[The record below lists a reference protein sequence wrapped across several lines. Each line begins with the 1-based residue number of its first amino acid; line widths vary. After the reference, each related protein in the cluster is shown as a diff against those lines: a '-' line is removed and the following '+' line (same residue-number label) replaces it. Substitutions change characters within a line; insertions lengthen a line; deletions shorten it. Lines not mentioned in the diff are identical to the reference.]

1 LSDYPATNQSA
12 PELQSAMIEATE
24 LHKSFGQ
31 LHAVQGINLEI
42 RRGETFGLLGA
53 NGAGKSTTINLLAG
67 LMPPD
72 SGQIVI
78 DGSTDPT
85 RREVRRQIGI
95 APQSLAL
102 YEELSSEENIRFLGK
117 LYGLAG
123 SKLKERIEYALTLS
137 GLTDRRKDPVS
148 QFSGGMKRR
157 LNLAAALVHEPKVL
171 YLDEP
176 TVGVD
181 PQSRNRLFDNI
192 RELASQGMTILYT
205 THYMEEA
212 ERLCDRVAIM
222 EQGKI
227 LALDRVDGLIDQY
240 GGLAVVEAELKNG
253 HLDAAQQRSSLA
265 AAVGKDDFLLEANK
279 LRLES
284 KEPLEDVARLAQA
297 GIGLKTLRLERPD
310 LETVFLN
317 LTGRRLRDE

>member
-1 LSDYPATNQSA
+1 
-12 PELQSAMIEATE
+12 MIQATE

-31 LHAVQGINLEI
+31 LHAVRGISLEI
-42 RRGETFGLLGA
+42 RSGETFGLLGA

-67 LMPPD
+67 LMEPD

-102 YEELSSEENIRFLGK
+102 YEDLTAEENIRFLGK

-123 SKLKERIEYALTLS
+123 NKLKERIEYSLTLS
-137 GLTDRRKDPVS
+137 GLAERRKDLVT

-171 YLDEP
+171 FLDEP

-192 RELASQGMTILYT
+192 RELASHGITILYT

-222 EQGKI
+222 EQGQI

-265 AAVGKDDFLLEANK
+265 AAIGKNDFQLEANK
-279 LRLES
+279 LRLHS

>member
-1 LSDYPATNQSA
+1 
-12 PELQSAMIEATE
+12 MIQATE

-31 LHAVQGINLEI
+31 LRAVQGVSLEI

-67 LMPPD
+67 LLPPD
-72 SGQIVI
+72 SGQVVI
-78 DGSTDPT
+78 DGSSDPT

-102 YEELSSEENIRFLGK
+102 YEELSAEENVRFLGK
-117 LYGLAG
+117 LYGLSG

-137 GLTDRRKDPVS
+137 GLADRRKDPVA

-171 YLDEP
+171 FLDEP

-253 HLDAAQQRSSLA
+253 HLDPAQQRSNLA
-265 AAVGKDDFLLEANK
+265 AAVGKNDFLLEANK

-297 GIGLKTLRLERPD
+297 GIGLKTLHLERPD

>member
-1 LSDYPATNQSA
+1 
-12 PELQSAMIEATE
+12 MIQATE

-31 LHAVQGINLEI
+31 LHAVQGVSLEI

-67 LMPPD
+67 LLPPD
-72 SGQIVI
+72 SGQVVI
-78 DGSTDPT
+78 DGSSDPT

-102 YEELSSEENIRFLGK
+102 YEELSAEENVRFLGK
-117 LYGLAG
+117 LYGLSG

-137 GLTDRRKDPVS
+137 GLADRRKDPVA

-171 YLDEP
+171 FLDEP

-192 RELASQGMTILYT
+192 RELARQGMTILYT

-227 LALDRVDGLIDQY
+227 LALDRVEGLIDQY

-253 HLDAAQQRSSLA
+253 HLDPAQQRSNLA
-265 AAVGKDDFLLEANK
+265 AAVGKNDFLLEANK

>member
-1 LSDYPATNQSA
+1 
-12 PELQSAMIEATE
+12 MIQATE

-31 LHAVQGINLEI
+31 LHAVQGVSLEI

-67 LMPPD
+67 LLPPD
-72 SGQIVI
+72 SGQVVI
-78 DGSTDPT
+78 DGSSDPT

-102 YEELSSEENIRFLGK
+102 YEELSAEENVRFLGK
-117 LYGLAG
+117 LYGLSG

-137 GLTDRRKDPVS
+137 GLADRRKDPVA
-148 QFSGGMKRR
+148 QFSGGMRRR

-171 YLDEP
+171 FLDEP

-212 ERLCDRVAIM
+212 ERLCDRVAIVDH
-222 EQGKI
+222 GKI
-227 LALDRVDGLIDQY
+227 VALGSKDELVHRAFAGRSEVVVRFANAGAEAAAWVTKQGGKYDEGTAQFTIQQVNEIAGL
-240 GGLAVVEAELKNG
+240 
-253 HLDAAQQRSSLA
+253 LDAAAKAGLELTDVSLR
-265 AAVGKDDFLLEANK
+265 KPN
-279 LRLES
+279 LES
-284 KEPLEDVARLAQA
+284 
-297 GIGLKTLRLERPD
+297 
-310 LETVFLN
+310 VFLQ
-317 LTGRRLRDE
+317 LTGRELRD

>member
-1 LSDYPATNQSA
+1 
-12 PELQSAMIEATE
+12 MIQATE

-31 LHAVQGINLEI
+31 LHAVRGLSLEI

-67 LMPPD
+67 LLQPD
-72 SGQIVI
+72 AGEIVI

-102 YEELSSEENIRFLGK
+102 YEELTAEENIRFLGK
-117 LYGLAG
+117 LYGLSG
-123 SKLKERIEYALTLS
+123 GKLKERTEYALSLA
-137 GLTDRRKDPVS
+137 GLADRRKDPVS

-157 LNLAAALVHEPKVL
+157 LNLAAALIHEPKVL
-171 YLDEP
+171 FLDEP

-192 RELASQGMTILYT
+192 RELASQGITILYT

-212 ERLCDRVAIM
+212 ERLCDRVAII
-222 EQGKI
+222 EQGQI
-227 LALDRVDGLIDQY
+227 LALDRVEGLINQY

-253 HLDAAQQRSSLA
+253 HLDATQQRSSLSA
-265 AAVGKDDFLLEANK
+265 AIGTQDFLLEANK
-279 LRLES
+279 LRLQS
-284 KEPLEDVARLAQA
+284 KEPLEDVARLAEA